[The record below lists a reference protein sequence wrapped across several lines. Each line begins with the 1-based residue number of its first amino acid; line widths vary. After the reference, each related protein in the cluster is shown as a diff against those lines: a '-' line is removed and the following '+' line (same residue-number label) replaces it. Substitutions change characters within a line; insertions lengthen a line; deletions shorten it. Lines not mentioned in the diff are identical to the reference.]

1 MNLLDTE
8 GSLFKLTHQLAGLKL
23 CLITFPTTKENK
35 HLSNLKSITTN
46 MKLAEEIKKIPEEVK
61 KILHIDDSTGKVF
74 VLNGAC
80 PIGHRVVERLIDK
93 KYTDLRVGVRT
104 LKEKET
110 DTAIEFVPFVWEDEG
125 TYEAAL

>member
-1 MNLLDTE
+1 
-8 GSLFKLTHQLAGLKL
+8 
-23 CLITFPTTKENK
+23 
-35 HLSNLKSITTN
+35 

-61 KILHIDDSTGKVF
+61 KILHLDESTGKVF

-80 PIGHRVVERLIDK
+80 ALGHRVVERLIDK
-93 KYTDLRVGVRT
+93 KYSNLSVGVRT